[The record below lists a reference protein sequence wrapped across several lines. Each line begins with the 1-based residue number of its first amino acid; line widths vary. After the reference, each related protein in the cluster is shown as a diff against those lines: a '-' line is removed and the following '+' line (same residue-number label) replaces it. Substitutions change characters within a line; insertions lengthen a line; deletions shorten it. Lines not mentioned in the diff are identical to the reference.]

1 MLLYLEVWR
10 NQGIETNHSQK
21 WRYLTHIRIC
31 VRQLDRNETQTS
43 KEVTDGFFCA
53 VYIMSRFYVEGPHVL
68 RWVLTSWNVPTPL
81 WSVSFLSS
89 YADVRVERRQEL
101 ALEDPPTEAMHP
113 SALKVSLCLPV
124 QRMKTDKG

>member
-1 MLLYLEVWR
+1 M
-10 NQGIETNHSQK
+10 K
-21 WRYLTHIRIC
+21 
-31 VRQLDRNETQTS
+31 QTS

-53 VYIMSRFYVEGPHVL
+53 IYVMSRFCVEGPHVL
-68 RWVLTSWNVPTPL
+68 RWVLPSCNVPTPL

-101 ALEDPPTEAMHP
+101 ALEDPPTETMHP